1 MNATEISLSNVR
13 SAQTRIKDLVHYT
26 PVYSSTQLS
35 NRLGIELFFKCENLQ
50 KTGSFKVRGVLN
62 KVLNLGEVEK
72 SRGLVT
78 ISAGNHA
85 QALAWAA
92 TVFGIQCTVVM
103 PETASKIKIR
113 ATEEYGAEVVL
124 SGDVFAAFEKTLQ
137 IEREEGKTLVHPF
150 EDKFIIA
157 GHGTVGLEVLEQ
169 LENIDAIVVGIGGGA
184 LSSGIAIAVKEQNP
198 KIKVYGVEPEGANA
212 MQESLAAGK
221 PIQLHKVNTI
231 ADGLAPPM
239 AGKVP
244 FGIIK
249 KYMDDVVTVSD
260 EEIGSA
266 VIDLLTRTKLLVE
279 PAGAAATAAILS
291 KKIPLSKGQ
300 RVVSILSGG
309 NMDLDMLSEIILEN
323 DLNTRR

>member
-1 MNATEISLSNVR
+1 MPPSVGTIPTPRNQSHWPYFLSKERLARCNERVLGSDPLMTWPSLDQR
-13 SAQTRIKDLVHYT
+13 DLHRFEHV
-26 PVYSSTQLS
+26 
-35 NRLGIELFFKCENLQ
+35 GD
-50 KTGSFKVRGVLN
+50 
-62 KVLNLGEVEK
+62 EV
-72 SRGLVT
+72 G
-78 ISAGNHA
+78 
-85 QALAWAA
+85 
-92 TVFGIQCTVVM
+92 QC
-103 PETASKIKIR
+103 A
-113 ATEEYGAEVVL
+113 
-124 SGDVFAAFEKTLQ
+124 
-137 IEREEGKTLVHPF
+137 
-150 EDKFIIA
+150 
-157 GHGTVGLEVLEQ
+157 
-169 LENIDAIVVGIGGGA
+169 
-184 LSSGIAIAVKEQNP
+184 QNP

-309 NMDLDMLSEIILEN
+309 NMDLDRLSEIILEN

>member
-1 MNATEISLSNVR
+1 MSDLEITLNDIR
-13 SAQTRIKDLVHYT
+13 SAQERIKDQVHHT
-26 PVYSSTQLS
+26 PIHSSTQLS
-35 NRLGIELFFKCENLQ
+35 SRSGVELFFKCENFQ

-62 KVLNLGEVEK
+62 KILNLSEEEGSK
-72 SRGLVT
+72 GLVT

-85 QALAWAA
+85 QAIAWAA
-92 TVFGIQCTVVM
+92 TASGIQCTVVM
-103 PETASKIKIR
+103 PETASKTKIR

-124 SGDVFAAFEKTLQ
+124 PGDVFAAFEKTLQ
-137 IEREEGKTLVHPF
+137 IEKEDGKTLVHPF
-150 EDKFIIA
+150 EDKLIIA
-157 GHGTVGLEVLEQ
+157 GHGTVGLEILEQ
-169 LENIDAIVVGIGGGA
+169 LDDIDVVVVGIGGGA

-212 MQESLAAGK
+212 MQQSLAAGK
-221 PIQLHKVNTI
+221 PLQLEKVGSI

-249 KYMDDVVTVSD
+249 KYLDDVITVSD
-260 EEIGSA
+260 DEIASA
-266 VIDLLTRTKLLVE
+266 VRDLITRTKLLVE

-291 KKIPLSKGQ
+291 EKIPLSKGQ

-309 NMDLDMLSEIILEN
+309 NVDLDKLSGIVLKN
-323 DLNTRR
+323 SLKT